1 MGESD
6 GIGEVAPTSESGTV
20 GHVASPAEP
29 PNTATDSTTDS
40 TTDATTDATTPN
52 GGGKVVVVTG
62 ANGHVGQALTRE
74 LLTHGYHVRATVR
87 DASDSAKTSGLRT
100 AAADLGASDRFEL
113 HSADLMSS
121 KGWPEILAGIDGL
134 FAVAAV
140 FKTRSKNPD
149 EEIVKPSIEGGIS
162 LLEAAADAEVPRI
175 VYTSSVAA
183 IGGQPI
189 GRRKNEDDW
198 NKDFSLPYTYAKTEA
213 ERRAWTVAEKRG
225 LDLRVVNPSMVWG
238 PFFTRHTPST
248 EVAKGLLEGA
258 YPAAPKSSFAIVD
271 VRDVATIHR
280 LVFEDD
286 NATGRHIVSG
296 TDGRMIEIGRMVKSQ
311 YPEAKSPRFQAPWA
325 FVYLN
330 AIVEQFF
337 SIFGRTPSIT
347 WSIVRSIRRG
357 DAQLDTSKSQALGWT
372 PIPFDETIR
381 DTIEWLRQH
390 DL

>member
-1 MGESD
+1 
-6 GIGEVAPTSESGTV
+6 
-20 GHVASPAEP
+20 
-29 PNTATDSTTDS
+29 
-40 TTDATTDATTPN
+40 
-52 GGGKVVVVTG
+52 
-62 ANGHVGQALTRE
+62 L
-74 LLTHGYHVRATVR
+74 
-87 DASDSAKTSGLRT
+87 DSAKTSSLK
-100 AAADLGASDRFEL
+100 AAASELGATDRFEI
-113 HSADLMSS
+113 HSADLMSN
-121 KGWPEILAGIDGL
+121 KGWPEILTGADGL

-162 LLEAAADAEVPRI
+162 LLEAAADAAVPRI

-183 IGGQPI
+183 IGGQPL
-189 GRRKNEDDW
+189 GRAKNEDDW
-198 NKDFSLPYTYAKTEA
+198 NGDFSLPYTYAKTEA
-213 ERRAWTVAEKRG
+213 ERRAWKVAEKRG

-238 PFFTRHTPST
+238 PYFTRHTPST
-248 EVAKGLLEGA
+248 EVVKGLLEGA

-286 NATGRHIVSG
+286 NASGRHIVSG
-296 TDGRMIEIGRMVKSQ
+296 IDGRMIEIGRLVKSQ
-311 YPEAKSPRFQAPWA
+311 YPEAKPPRFQAPWP

-330 AIVEQFF
+330 ALVEQAL

-381 DTIEWLRQH
+381 DTIEWLRQN